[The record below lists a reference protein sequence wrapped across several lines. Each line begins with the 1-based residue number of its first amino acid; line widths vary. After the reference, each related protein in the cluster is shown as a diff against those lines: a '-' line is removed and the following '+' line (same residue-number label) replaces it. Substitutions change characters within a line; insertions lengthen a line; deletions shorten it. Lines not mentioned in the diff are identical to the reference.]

1 VFPYASTIADTI
13 QKLFKAANKSP
24 HGPVVSHIDPPT
36 IKVYGRTM
44 VAESNPFQNPSTV
57 STERGLA
64 LLALIFSLSTTS
76 LALHT
81 T

>member
-1 VFPYASTIADTI
+1 
-13 QKLFKAANKSP
+13 
-24 HGPVVSHIDPPT
+24 
-36 IKVYGRTM
+36 M